1 MFQDDI
7 SDTPLAVLFLQLET
21 VANTYLDSRRKARRA
36 KRQKTCENDHSA
48 LILEEFDLTAL
59 LENDAINLE
68 VAPSITNEDLIKL
81 LKENI
86 REFVHTDNLS
96 DDEDVDGLTS
106 NLCLT
111 KAVIDAFSEPNVIEL
126 VKQNLFA
133 RLNS

>member
-7 SDTPLAVLFLQLET
+7 KDTPLAVLFLQLET
-21 VANTYLDSRRKARRA
+21 VAKTYLDSRRKARRA
-36 KRQKTCENDHSA
+36 KRQKTCENEPSA
-48 LILEEFDLTAL
+48 PILEDFDLKAL
-59 LENDAINLE
+59 LENDANNLE

-86 REFVHTDNLS
+86 REFVNTDNVS
-96 DDEDVDGLTS
+96 DDDDVDGSTL

-133 RLNS
+133 RMNT